1 MHPHDPSWQNWPLL
15 EIGILGNIVPDFPL
29 INKSFNL
36 ILQRTGSISMA
47 THLILQK
54 IFKTG
59 FVSEPAPQA
68 DLALRTREQ
77 ELHAE
82 ILKVFGQA
90 VAIRHVDAGSCNGC
104 ELEIH
109 AINGPHYNIEGMGV
123 KFVASPRHAD
133 MLLVTGPVSRNLEV
147 ALKRTYDATPEPKWV
162 VAMGDCGC
170 TGGNVRRELRLLRK
184 GLQRHPGRR
193 RSAGL
198 PAHADRPVAGH
209 PRGGQPGQEKHG
221 LKKPPAKGARKR
233 EGFPRR

>member
-1 MHPHDPSWQNWPLL
+1 
-15 EIGILGNIVPDFPL
+15 
-29 INKSFNL
+29 
-36 ILQRTGSISMA
+36 MA

-68 DLALRTREQ
+68 DLSLRTREQ

-82 ILKVFGQA
+82 ILKVFGQS

-133 MLLVTGPVSRNLEV
+133 LLLVTGPVSRNLEV
-147 ALKRTYDATPEPKWV
+147 ALKRTFDATPEPKWV

-170 TGGNVRRELRLLRK
+170 SGGMFGESYATRAES
-184 GLQRHPGRR
+184 LQRHPGGCGSTRL
-193 RSAGL
+193 SAY
-198 PAHADRPVAGH
+198 ADRLAAGH
-209 PRGGQPGQEKHG
+209 PCGCLQGQEKHG
-221 LKKPPAKGARKR
+221 VLNGTKL
-233 EGFPRR
+233 PRSTGYALALDFLPGLAVGI